1 MKKIFRQ
8 SALLYILIL
17 SFFNLSAQ
25 TNQYLHFD
33 GIDDY
38 TELPN
43 AAQYV
48 NNLNTISMAGW
59 FYTDALT
66 YGQGM
71 MSIRGGGTGTGE
83 MYLIQLNNGTIE
95 CRLITSTGLHEFV
108 APAGTI
114 QAGQW
119 QHVAWIFNQDTV
131 ELFIDGNSIGSGTA
145 SGTFQSTTRPFSV
158 GKCIQSGFNFIF
170 KGRADEVSLWSK
182 ALTQVEIQDMINNE
196 LDGNELGLE
205 VYYKFNQG
213 TPAGNNT
220 NISQLI
226 AENGLTERNSNL
238 LNFSLTGEE
247 SNFNGA
253 LESGFQAINFPPI
266 SNKLITDNP
275 FEIEASVNSG
285 LTVNFEVVTGP
296 ASINGNIITLAGEA
310 GEVTIKAS
318 QPGNNDFDAAE
329 DVFVTFQVLDPS
341 EILVEAEVLHP
352 LNGDVY
358 APTLIP
364 IQIAVKAGIQYPELF
379 SIDQI
384 NVEIEGDEVIL
395 TNHNNGF
402 FTGWW
407 TPSTYGEKE
416 LVLNATNNF
425 GESQNLT
432 HPFNLTATASD
443 LSILGTDEVW
453 VNSDFPTQTVETE
466 LPSHVGAFNQISATL
481 FIDCPTGGCDPW
493 DRVSSVEVQGKNGE
507 WYEIIRYL
515 TPYGVS
521 CQSDIDLT
529 DFASLLSG
537 KTKFRVNL
545 GTQGNGFLYTL
556 QLNYQAGVPENPYSY
571 VQKLWYQTYQFGDM
585 ANLQPAEEILAH
597 YPENT
602 ESAKIKLVS
611 SGHGWGENNTGN
623 AAEFQENTH
632 HIWVDNE
639 ETFEQHN
646 WNDCNPNP
654 DNCSPQNG
662 TWYYDRAGWCP
673 GTIAQFF
680 DFDLGSITQ
689 NNVELKYIFDESY
702 VDYCHPNNPNCV
714 TGSTCNNCD
723 DGFNPHLI
731 VSSYLVSFGDTPL
744 NQNLNVP
751 NEESGFDI
759 SLYPNPSTGVFYIDL
774 EKSQEASSIVVYN
787 YLGKSIKLIQVDQDR
802 QNIQVDL
809 NTAAAGVY
817 FVSIFKGNRIL
828 ETKKIILE

>member
-25 TNQYLHFD
+25 SNQYLHFD

-226 AENGLTERNSNL
+226 AENGFTERNSNL

-296 ASINGNIITLAGEA
+296 ASINGNLITLAGEA

-341 EILVEAEVLHP
+341 EVLVEAEVLHP

-384 NVEIEGDEVIL
+384 NVEIEGDEVEL
-395 TNHNNGF
+395 TNNNNRF

-425 GESQNLT
+425 GESQNLI

-759 SLYPNPSTGVFYIDL
+759 SLYPNPSTGIFYIDL

-817 FVSIFKGNRIL
+817 FVSVFKGNRIL